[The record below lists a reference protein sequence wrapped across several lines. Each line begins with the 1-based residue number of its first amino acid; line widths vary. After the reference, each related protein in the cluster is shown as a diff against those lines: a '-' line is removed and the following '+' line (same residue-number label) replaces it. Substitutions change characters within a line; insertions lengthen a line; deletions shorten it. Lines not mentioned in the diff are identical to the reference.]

1 MSEKPNIVH
10 IVMDTA
16 RADTLSCYGCEDE
29 TSPFLDSLAE
39 GGVKYERPVS
49 QAVWT
54 MPSHASMFTGKHQHH
69 HGVMTAE
76 DDLRNLD
83 MFPSHLSE
91 RGYETIGVVN
101 VPFLWPQY
109 GFDEY
114 FDRYDYVNSN
124 YMSKIGVME
133 DIEKAEGIFGKFGA
147 AVKSCYREEGFR
159 GIFNLG
165 KYLTKEVLLLNDS
178 GAKRTNEIA
187 LNHANASD
195 NPFYMFINY
204 LEVHDPYSPPFPY
217 SHKFLDNKKK
227 WLSLTSLASFSP
239 YVRRHTPHFYRN
251 DVDVNHEELETMK
264 NLYKGEQRYLD
275 GKIKEL
281 YDSIKEDY
289 PNTVFIITSDHG
301 EAFGEHDHFE
311 HFGSLHDEVT
321 RVPLIEDFP
330 EDVNKNIE
338 YQVETRQLHDHI
350 IDIADGTLKPI
361 DEVEYAITE
370 YPGRDIAN
378 NPKFV
383 EGEMIYDFTKDS
395 VSVEKDGEK
404 VIRGYSEENIRINS
418 DFREE
423 EAEEVF
429 EGLEEKAESMI
440 DKLKIF
446 T

>member
-16 RADTLSCYGCEDE
+16 RADNLSCYGCEDE

-39 GGVKYERPVS
+39 DGVKYERPVS

-54 MPSHASMFTGKHQHH
+54 LASHASMFTGKYQYQHRAT
-69 HGVMTAE
+69 TAE
-76 DDLRNLD
+76 DDLRDLD
-83 MFPSHLSE
+83 MFQSDLSE
-91 RGYETIGVVN
+91 KGYETIGVVN

-124 YMSKIGVME
+124 YLSRTEILD
-133 DIEKAEGIFGKFGA
+133 DIEGAEGAFGKLGKA
-147 AVKSCYREEGFR
+147 LKSSYRENGFK
-159 GIFNLG
+159 GVFNVG
-165 KYLTKEVLLLNDS
+165 KYLTKEILLLNDS
-178 GAKRTNEIA
+178 GASKTNELA
-187 LNHANASD
+187 LSHVAESED
-195 NPFYMFINY
+195 PFFLFVNY

-217 SHKFLDNKKK
+217 SHMFLDDKKR
-227 WLSLTSLASFSP
+227 WLSLTSLGVFSP

-251 DVDVNHEELETMK
+251 DVEADEEELRTMR

-275 GKIKEL
+275 KKIKEL
-281 YDSIKEDY
+281 YESIKDEY
-289 PNTVFIITSDHG
+289 PNTVFIVTSDHG

-311 HFGSLHDEVT
+311 HFGSLHDEVN

-330 EDVNKNIE
+330 EDLDKDIE

-350 IDIADGTLKPI
+350 IDIADGDLKPM
-361 DEVEYAITE
+361 EEAEYAITE

-378 NPKFV
+378 NPKFK

-404 VIRGYSEENIRINS
+404 VIRGYSDEDINIDS
-418 DFREE
+418 GFREE
-423 EAEEVF
+423 ETDEVS
-429 EGLEEKAESMI
+429 EDLEEKAESMI
-440 DKLKIF
+440 DKLRIF

>member
-1 MSEKPNIVH
+1 MSEKPNIVY

-16 RADTLSCYGCEDE
+16 RADTLSCYGSEDK

-39 GGVKYERPVS
+39 NGVKYERPIS

-54 MPSHASMFTGKHQHH
+54 MPSHASMFTGKHQHQH
-69 HGVMTAE
+69 RVTTGE

-83 MFPSHLSE
+83 MVHSDLSE

-114 FDRYDYVNSN
+114 FDKYDYVNSN
-124 YMSKIGVME
+124 YMSKTGIMG
-133 DIEKAEGIFGKFGA
+133 DIKDAKGIFGKFA
-147 AVKSCYREEGFR
+147 AAIKSCYREEGFK
-159 GIFNLG
+159 GVFNLA

-178 GAKRTNEIA
+178 GAMKTNEIA
-187 LNHANASD
+187 LDHVEESED
-195 NPFYMFINY
+195 PFFLFINY

-217 SHKFLDNKKK
+217 SHMFLDDKKK
-227 WLSLTSLASFSP
+227 WLSLTSLGIFSP

-251 DVDVNHEELETMK
+251 DVEVDEEELQTMK

-275 GKIKEL
+275 RKIKEL
-281 YDSIKEDY
+281 YESIKEDY
-289 PNTVFIITSDHG
+289 PNTVFIVTSDHG

-321 RVPLIEDFP
+321 RVPLIEEFP
-330 EDVNKNIE
+330 EEISENIE
-338 YQVETRQLHDHI
+338 YQIETRQLHDHI
-350 IDIADGTLKPI
+350 IDIADGDLKPM
-361 DEVEYAITE
+361 EEAEYAITE

-378 NPKFV
+378 NPHYV

-404 VIRGYSEENIRINS
+404 VIRGYSDENIRINS

-423 EAEEVF
+423 EADEVS
-429 EGLEEKAESMI
+429 GDLEKKAESMI